1 MLTIML
7 LRIMLLIMTKFVD
20 SKDKFHADDDAPD
33 KDVDADSED
42 NFHGVS
48 ADNDENVYS
57 EDNCHADAVANDGN
71 ADSEDNFHADDSI
84 EFVSQQQ
91 WSAAGAFP
99 FFNTLLS
106 VVPYIE
112 SSFTYIQLLV
122 HFFFNT
128 LPSDDT
134 LPFAPYVLC
143 SMSF

>member
-20 SKDKFHADDDAPD
+20 SKDKFHADDDAAD

-42 NFHGVS
+42 NFH
-48 ADNDENVYS
+48 
-57 EDNCHADAVANDGN
+57 ADAVANDGH

-106 VVPYIE
+106 DDAVVPYIE